1 MAKKTDK
8 QQGKQQN
15 KGRKAGWIA
24 FGATAL
30 IYAAIFP
37 LYRIGDFMLAAALSF
52 LVGKVVSIMG
62 SGLDLTTHNKEDAE
76 KAAQQVED
84 LPLSGDEAADAMI
97 ARGQDMLH
105 QIRAENDAI
114 PDQVLSGQMDELER
128 LCVQI
133 FKTVAEKPAKAPQ
146 IRKFMDYYLPTS
158 LKLLNTYAELD
169 NQGVEGENISE
180 SKRRIE
186 QTMDTL
192 VKAFENQLDRLFASD
207 ALDVSTDIDVMQ
219 NMLRADGLTDDT
231 PFKL

>member
-146 IRKFMDYYLPTS
+146 ILPAHHAENAG
-158 LKLLNTYAELD
+158 KLSHHE
-169 NQGVEGENISE
+169 QPG
-180 SKRRIE
+180 RIRQRHE
-186 QTMDTL
+186 RGPL
-192 VKAFENQLDRLFASD
+192 HHHPRHGHGADRLPKA
-207 ALDVSTDIDVMQ
+207 AGYPL
-219 NMLRADGLTDDT
+219 
-231 PFKL
+231 